1 MLTVCSDL
9 SFHAVDDFNNKKIYP
24 RLKSLMAKDYFRY
37 FQYQPT
43 KKCPFWDS
51 SSGRCASNYC
61 QVVILS
67 LGNNHSPLSV
77 TVRSRIVPP
86 RISLLGL

>member
-1 MLTVCSDL
+1 M
-9 SFHAVDDFNNKKIYP
+9 DDFNNKKIYP

-51 SSGRCASNYC
+51 SSGKCASNYC
-61 QVVILS
+61 QVSVSQSVS
-67 LGNNHSPLSV
+67 LKDDHSPLSV
-77 TVRSRIVPP
+77 TVRSRTVQPQTF
-86 RISLLGL
+86 LLAL